1 MTTYDGE
8 PLTQEELKYFEAR
21 ALKEGW
27 AHRDLVALDQALN
40 VVFFRGLPDETM
52 SAHFQRMADAGHW
65 FGKAMCAW
73 LDVLQKR
80 HGQKA
85 QAGDLARAEKVEE
98 TETQYLHPMTDAVSG
113 GVDPES
119 GEFVPDK

>member
-1 MTTYDGE
+1 MI
-8 PLTQEELKYFEAR
+8 PLTQAEIDVIKAR

-40 VVFFRGLPDETM
+40 VVFLDGLPDETM
-52 SAHFQRMADAGHW
+52 SSHFQRMADEGQW

-73 LDVLQKR
+73 LDVIEAR

-85 QAGDLARAEKVEE
+85 QVADEARAEVVDNIEE
-98 TETQYLHPMTDAVSG
+98 G
-113 GVDPES
+113 K
-119 GEFVPDK
+119 DKP